1 MFTLTE
7 ERILGLEVLEQTVF
21 SVCMIP
27 QAVCVV
33 EECVL
38 LLY

>member
-1 MFTLTE
+1 MFTHTE
-7 ERILGLEVLEQTVF
+7 ERIRGLEVLEQTVF

-33 EECVL
+33 EERVL
-38 LLY
+38 LV